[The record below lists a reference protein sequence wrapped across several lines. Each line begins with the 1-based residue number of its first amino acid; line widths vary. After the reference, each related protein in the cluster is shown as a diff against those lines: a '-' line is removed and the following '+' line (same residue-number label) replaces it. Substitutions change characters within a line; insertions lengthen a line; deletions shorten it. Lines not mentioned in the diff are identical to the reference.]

1 MRGAFNIGMCFLL
14 KAFLFTI
21 FMSSSAVQKITQ
33 RQVSNRECFIY
44 CLVLKDKCGV
54 S

>member
-1 MRGAFNIGMCFLL
+1 MRGPFNIGMCFLL

-33 RQVSNRECFIY
+33 RQVSNRMFHLLSGLER
-44 CLVLKDKCGV
+44 
-54 S
+54 